1 MKISPIRLINSTV
14 ANNNLRKLILIFI
27 DLFCINISIFLSFF
41 LNKDTNNLNIFSIY
55 SLILVFI
62 SLPTYYSSG
71 QYKGLSRYLGSSE
84 IYKIIFRVTFNLII
98 FFLIINLTDFKS
110 PQINFYI
117 ILWFLLNFITAS
129 TKFILRDFLIYLNK
143 IYLNNIQAKE
153 KVYIY
158 GAGAAGIQLASA
170 ILVEG
175 NTDIKGFLDDNSQ
188 LWGRTLKGVKIYPP
202 SVLEKNNKRID
213 KILFAI
219 SSISK
224 LNKKKLLKKVQKF
237 GIKTFQTPSVRDLTN
252 GRYTI
257 NELRPIEIEDLLGRD
272 VIVPKKDLLV
282 KDIKNNT
289 ICVTGAGGSIGK
301 ELCRQILE
309 LNPKT
314 LILFE
319 LSEVSLFKISQE
331 LMNLISDDNYIQIKC
346 ILGNALDEELVKS
359 TFIENN
365 VDIVFHAAAYKHV
378 PLVEENP
385 LSGLLNNIFSTKTL
399 CECARESNVKKF
411 ILISSDKAVRPT
423 NIMGVSK
430 RISELVVQAFAYES
444 KEINKNKNHLFTN
457 FSMVR
462 FGNVLNSSG
471 SVVPLFSKQI
481 SEGGPLTLTH
491 PKVIRYFM
499 TIPEAAQLV
508 IQSCTL
514 AKGGEVFLLDMGE
527 PVNIKDLAI
536 QMIKLSGMTVK
547 DSNNI
552 NGDIEIKITGLR
564 PGEKLFEELLIDG
577 KSERTSH
584 PLIYKAKEKFISG
597 DLLLEKLRYL
607 KKYID
612 ANDKAQAI
620 KLALSIIP
628 ENMENLIK

>member
-1 MKISPIRLINSTV
+1 MDISPKTLINSTI

-27 DLFCINISIFLSFF
+27 DLVCVIVSIFLSFY
-41 LNKDTNNLNIFSIY
+41 LNKDTINLNIFVIY

-62 SLPTYYSSG
+62 SLPTYYLSG

-84 IYKIIFRVTFNLII
+84 IYKIIFRVTLNIII
-98 FFLIINLTDFKS
+98 FFSIINFTNFKS
-110 PQINFYI
+110 SQISFYI

-143 IYLNNIQAKE
+143 INLNKKKAKD
-153 KVYIY
+153 KVFIY

-175 NTDIKGFLDDNSQ
+175 NTDIKGFLDDNRQ

-202 SVLEKNNKRID
+202 SVLEKNNKKID

-224 LNKKKLLKKVQKF
+224 LNKKKLLKKIQKF
-237 GIKTFQTPSVRDLTN
+237 GIKTFQTPSVRDLTS
-252 GRYTI
+252 GRYKI
-257 NELRPIEIEDLLGRD
+257 DELKPVEIEDLLGRD
-272 VIVPKKDLLV
+272 VIVPKKELLV
-282 KDIKNNT
+282 QDIKNNI

-301 ELCRQILE
+301 ELCRQILK
-309 LNPKT
+309 LKPKT

-319 LSEVSLFKISQE
+319 LSEVALFKISQE
-331 LMNLISDDNYIQIKC
+331 LINLISDSNEIQIKC
-346 ILGNALDEELVKS
+346 ILGNALDEELVKR
-359 TFIENN
+359 TFFENN
-365 VDIVFHAAAYKHV
+365 IDIVFHAAAYKHV

-430 RISELVVQAFAYES
+430 RISELIVQAFAHES
-444 KEINKNKNHLFTN
+444 KEINKNESDLYTN
-457 FSMVR
+457 YSMVR

-508 IQSCTL
+508 IQSCSL

-547 DSNNI
+547 DSNNLD
-552 NGDIEIKITGLR
+552 GDIEIKITGLR

-577 KSERTSH
+577 KSESTSH
-584 PLIYKAKEKFISG
+584 PLIYKANEKFISG
-597 DLLLEKLRYL
+597 KFLNEKLRYL
-607 KKYID
+607 KKSID
-612 ANDKAQAI
+612 AHDKVKAI
-620 KLALSIIP
+620 NLALSIIP
-628 ENMENLIK
+628 ENME